1 MDVDTPPRLPEKES
15 SPRHASY
22 SPLSPVPIS
31 QSNSPSDIPPLPI
44 TTNGTAN
51 KPSSPVSP
59 LRTKSNIGLEI
70 PIVDLTADSSG
81 APSPSNTPPRPPPIT
96 LPSILLPSLPLKS
109 EAPPTPSVI
118 PPTPLK
124 PEDASNPLAAGDAA
138 AASDV
143 EMSGAEKAGPKAKKP
158 RKQRGAA
165 ASPPPALPP
174 PPPPLPTIRLDIA
187 LGGPS
192 AYMVNVLELARE
204 SGQRNPTPPP
214 VVHSD
219 DSSSSESEE
228 DVKDKGKLGVGPRG
242 KGKSVKKTHQS
253 RYYDLDDPF
262 IDDSELIIDE
272 PKYMGMTKQAGFY
285 VSSGSVALKQDTT
298 KKRATKPK
306 VNILGREGSAQP
318 RQPSVVSS
326 GPGIPPIM
334 TPSKDPTMRGALSPT
349 QEEGKGKKRPL
360 DSSMATIQDE
370 GAAKKRKTLVAVDPF
385 SPELDSMLEELRESV
400 ERESFEQKGKFPQNL
415 KPTLERVSLF
425 ALKNGEY
432 GDNYFNVM
440 PKIFPYNRYT
450 MMKLIKKMMYADHQ
464 KLLADKTEELLVL
477 LKKEVDL
484 QRPKAEAEYEAA
496 LKVYDEHQVAK
507 VAGGGAAA
515 PATGTAPAATSGSPN
530 AMQVDGR
537 PATPEPNTSGVT
549 EWQREEKPPQKRYR
563 WTEKMKELL
572 WQLVELSNASAQLTN
587 EKAQF
592 DGSTSNVSEQG
603 LRKDLYKRIVQCF
616 PDGWMQSTNISREV
630 SMLKKKYTKETE
642 RDDLEE

>member
-1 MDVDTPPRLPEKES
+1 MDVDSPPRLPEKET

-31 QSNSPSDIPPLPI
+31 QSNSPSEAPPPPVS
-44 TTNGTAN
+44 TNGTAN

-59 LRTKSNIGLEI
+59 LRPKSNIGLEI
-70 PIVDLTADSSG
+70 PMIDLTADSSG
-81 APSPSNTPPRPPPIT
+81 APSPTNTPPRPAH
-96 LPSILLPSLPLKS
+96 ILLPHIQLPVLPLKT
-109 EAPPTPSVI
+109 EQPPTPSVI

-124 PEDASNPLAAGDAA
+124 PEDASNPLTGTVEDAP
-138 AASDV
+138 ASDV
-143 EMSGAEKAGPKAKKP
+143 EMSGPEKAGPKVKKP

-165 ASPPPALPP
+165 SPPPTLPP
-174 PPPPLPTIRLDIA
+174 PPPPLPTVRLDIA

-192 AYMVNVLELARE
+192 AYMINVLELARE

-219 DSSSSESEE
+219 ESSSSDSEE
-228 DVKDKGKLGVGPRG
+228 DVKRKGKLGVGK
-242 KGKSVKKTHQS
+242 KGVKHIS
-253 RYYDLDDPF
+253 RSKHYDLDDPF

-285 VSSGSVALKQDTT
+285 VSSGSVALKQDPTA
-298 KKRATKPK
+298 KRSTKPK
-306 VNILGREGSAQP
+306 VNILGRAGSSKP
-318 RQPSVVSS
+318 RQPSIVST
-326 GPGIPPIM
+326 GPGIPGIM
-334 TPSKDPTMRGALSPT
+334 TPSKDPAMRGALSPT
-349 QEEGKGKKRPL
+349 QDEGKGKKRML
-360 DSSMATIQDE
+360 EASVTTLQDE
-370 GAAKKRKTLVAVDPF
+370 GAAKKRKTLVADPF
-385 SPELDSMLEELRESV
+385 SPELDGMLEELREAV
-400 ERESFEQKGKFPQNL
+400 ERESFEQKGKFPQSL
-415 KPTLERVSLF
+415 KPILERVSLW

-464 KLLADKTEELLVL
+464 KLLADKTEELLIL
-477 LKKEVDL
+477 LKREVDA
-484 QRPKAEAEYEAA
+484 QRPRAEAEYEAA
-496 LKVYDEHQVAK
+496 LKVYEEHQAAK
-507 VAGGGAAA
+507 AAGGSAPAAA
-515 PATGTAPAATSGSPN
+515 PSGTPGTPN
-530 AMQVDGR
+530 AMQVDAQP
-537 PATPEPNTSGVT
+537 PATPDANSSGIDMN
-549 EWQREEKPPQKRYR
+549 QKEEKAPVKRYR